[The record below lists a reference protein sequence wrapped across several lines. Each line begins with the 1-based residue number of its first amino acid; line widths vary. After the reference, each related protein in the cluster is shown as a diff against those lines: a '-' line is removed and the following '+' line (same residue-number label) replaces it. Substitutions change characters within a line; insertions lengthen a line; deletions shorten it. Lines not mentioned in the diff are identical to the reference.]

1 MSKSLGNFF
10 TIRDVLKRYDG
21 ETIRF
26 FMLRTHYRSPFN
38 FGDVNL
44 DDARS
49 ALRRLYTALD
59 TVAVSDVAIDWSQ
72 PQAAKFRDA
81 MNDDFN
87 TPVAVAVLFDLAG
100 EVNRT
105 GSSEAAALL
114 KGLAGTLGLLQQAP
128 RTYMQGGSGVDEARV
143 EQLIAERTAAKQA
156 RDFARADQ
164 IRKELL
170 GQGIELKDSTQGT
183 TWVKA

>member
-1 MSKSLGNFF
+1 
-10 TIRDVLKRYDG
+10 
-21 ETIRF
+21 
-26 FMLRTHYRSPFN
+26 
-38 FGDVNL
+38 
-44 DDARS
+44 
-49 ALRRLYTALD
+49 
-59 TVAVSDVAIDWSQ
+59 VAVANVVVDWSQ

-105 GSSEAAALL
+105 GSSEAATLL

-128 RTYMQGGSGVDEARV
+128 RAYMQGGSDVDEARI
-143 EQLIAERTAAKQA
+143 EQLIAERTAAKHA